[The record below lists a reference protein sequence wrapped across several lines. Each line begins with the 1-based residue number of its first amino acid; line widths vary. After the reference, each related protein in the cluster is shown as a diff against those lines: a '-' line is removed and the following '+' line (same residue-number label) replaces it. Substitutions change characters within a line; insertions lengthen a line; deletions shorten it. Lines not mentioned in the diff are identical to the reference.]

1 MNDSAHTVKEAAVR
15 LLLGEMGPLLDRV
28 DAVSKVMQDGH
39 ALFEGD
45 MHALGVMMSRL
56 EAVLQDAT
64 ESATLLQQ
72 QQQHAARAQ
81 LKGQFGPASRL
92 TTAHPPSLPVKYLL
106 ACCVASSALVLGG
119 MLIFD
124 RATLE
129 HARVGRA
136 VAKSLPYLDPVT
148 RQKLDAALQK
158 SNQ

>member
-39 ALFEGD
+39 TLFEGD
-45 MHALGVMMSRL
+45 MHALGAMMSRL
-56 EAVLQDAT
+56 EAVLQNAA

-72 QQQHAARAQ
+72 QQQVVRARPA
-81 LKGQFGPASRL
+81 GQGSPAGRQTTTQQHFMPL
-92 TTAHPPSLPVKYLL
+92 TYLL
-106 ACCVASSALVLGG
+106 ACCIASSALVLGG
-119 MLIFD
+119 MLLFNQ
-124 RATLE
+124 ATLE

-158 SNQ
+158 SNR